1 MDQVYPKGEIPVK
14 NGKSEHHHRILHI
27 RISLGT
33 KFYLEL
39 TILIFFDQICTKREF
54 PVENAKIAF
63 VRVSMVVTYYIK
75 LFRTGNDRHNG
86 ILMTVFLLVSQTI
99 REFDWMSNGKFI
111 N

>member
-39 TILIFFDQICTKREF
+39 TILIFLDQICTKREF

-75 LFRTGNDRHNG
+75 LFRKGNDRHNG
-86 ILMTVFLLVSQTI
+86 ILMSLLVLVADI
-99 REFDWMSNGKFI
+99 FWDFEIFFRVNC
-111 N
+111 